1 MKTEMRFGRRLDY
14 RVSEQVGRFETI
26 VTKIPP
32 LCRVHQVIYIRIVI
46 GKALVRLI
54 FKRTLIVAFS
64 HNGFLGA

>member
-1 MKTEMRFGRRLDY
+1 MRFGRRLDH
-14 RVSEQVGRFETI
+14 RVSEQIGRFETI

-32 LCRVHQVIYIRIVI
+32 LRRFHQVIYIRIVI

-54 FKRTLIVAFS
+54 LKRTLLVVFS